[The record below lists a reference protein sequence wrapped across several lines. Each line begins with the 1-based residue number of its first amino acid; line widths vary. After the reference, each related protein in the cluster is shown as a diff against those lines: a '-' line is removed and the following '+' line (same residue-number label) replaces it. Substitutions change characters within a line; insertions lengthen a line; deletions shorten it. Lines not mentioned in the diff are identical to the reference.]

1 MAVLQMTMSIV
12 EWTRKLEKL
21 IIASLMLM
29 MAVVVVLATVELAWL
44 IIKDVTT
51 PPLLILEIN
60 ELLEIFGVF
69 LLVMIGLELLETIQI
84 YYTDRV
90 IRLEVVMVVALI
102 AVSRKVI
109 VLDYKELSSMTLTH
123 VAALVAAL
131 AFAFFLVRKTRR
143 LRPETRAREG
153 S

>member
-1 MAVLQMTMSIV
+1 MTMSIV